1 MYDVK
6 CRCDFCGE
14 ELLEDE
20 FLHQQLSGKS
30 ATKETNLSM
39 FTVCENCA
47 SKVDNAILRFKLSM
61 SNVVGVS
68 KS

>member
-1 MYDVK
+1 MYDVR
-6 CRCDFCGE
+6 CRCDFCGA
-14 ELLEDE
+14 ELLDDE

-39 FTVCENCA
+39 FIVCEKCA
-47 SKVDNAILRFKLSM
+47 NKVDNAILRFKLSM
-61 SNVVGVS
+61 SDVVSVS